1 MSDQKKLSDAQYV
14 RLQPLLPPP
23 SNHLKIPHRQ
33 VLDAWL
39 YVLYQGCTWRG
50 LPREFGN
57 WHTIYV
63 RLNRWAKAG
72 VLERAAA
79 ELQREALAD
88 MGQSSTQVVAKV
100 EDGRRWNLEPDL
112 KGLVEEQR
120 DSRGCVRFAPIA
132 HPEP

>member
-1 MSDQKKLSDAQYV
+1 MSEQKKLSDAQYA

-39 YVLYQGCTWRG
+39 NVLYQGCTWRG
-50 LPREFGN
+50 LRREFGT

-72 VLERAAA
+72 VLERLAS
-79 ELQREALAD
+79 ELQREALAGVD
-88 MGQSSTQVVAKV
+88 LDTLALDSTIVKFHAH
-100 EDGRRWNLEPDL
+100 GTGAP
-112 KGLVEEQR
+112 R
-120 DSRGCVRFAPIA
+120 DRGASVLSREYG
-132 HPEP
+132 